1 MNAVEFE
8 AYKLEQRVVANYQG
22 AEQSI
27 SLLETYYNNVQN
39 KEDVIDSVN
48 YNINSLYNLINET
61 YETAFDLDTPLPLT
75 ELDRFNEIIIDAKEL
90 TQTYYQVGLA
100 ANNDIINYL
109 KEIQSERDNVNDYI
123 ASMKDD
129 QTELNNL
136 VNSYSN
142 Q

>member
-1 MNAVEFE
+1 MNAVELE
-8 AYKLEQRVVANYQG
+8 AFKLEQDVVANYQG

-27 SLLETYYNNVQN
+27 SLLETYYTNVQN

-61 YETAFDLDTPLPLT
+61 YEIAFDLDTPLPLT
-75 ELDRFNEIIIDAKEL
+75 ELDRYNEIIIDAKEL
-90 TQTYYQVGLA
+90 SQTYYQVGLA
-100 ANNDIINYL
+100 ANDDIIDYL
-109 KEIQSERDNVNDYI
+109 KEIQNERDNVNDYI
-123 ASMKDD
+123 ALMKEG

>member
-1 MNAVEFE
+1 MNAVELE
-8 AYKLEQRVVANYQG
+8 AYYLEQDVVANYQG

-27 SLLETYYNNVQN
+27 SLLETYYTNVQN

>member
-1 MNAVEFE
+1 MNAVELE

>member
-1 MNAVEFE
+1 MNAVELE
-8 AYKLEQRVVANYQG
+8 AYKLEQDVVANYQG

-27 SLLETYYNNVQN
+27 SLLETYYTNVQN

-61 YETAFDLDTPLPLT
+61 YEIAFDLDTPLPLT
-75 ELDRFNEIIIDAKEL
+75 ELDRYNEIIIDAKEL
-90 TQTYYQVGLA
+90 SQTYYQVGLA
-100 ANNDIINYL
+100 ANDDIIDYL
-109 KEIQSERDNVNDYI
+109 KEIQNERDNVNEYI
-123 ASMKDD
+123 ALMKEG

>member
-1 MNAVEFE
+1 
-8 AYKLEQRVVANYQG
+8 LEQRVVANYQG

>member
-1 MNAVEFE
+1 MNAVELE

-27 SLLETYYNNVQN
+27 SLLETYYTNVQN

>member
-1 MNAVEFE
+1 MNAVELE
-8 AYKLEQRVVANYQG
+8 AYYLEQDVVANYQG

>member
-1 MNAVEFE
+1 MNAVELE

-61 YETAFDLDTPLPLT
+61 YEIAFDLDTPLPLT
-75 ELDRFNEIIIDAKEL
+75 ELDRYNEIIIDAKEL
-90 TQTYYQVGLA
+90 SQTYYQVGLA
-100 ANNDIINYL
+100 ANDDIIDYL
-109 KEIQSERDNVNDYI
+109 KEIQNERDNVNDYI
-123 ASMKDD
+123 ALMKEG

>member
-1 MNAVEFE
+1 MNAVELE
-8 AYKLEQRVVANYQG
+8 AYKLEQRVVANYQS

-100 ANNDIINYL
+100 ANNDIINYRL
-109 KEIQSERDNVNDYI
+109 IF
-123 ASMKDD
+123 
-129 QTELNNL
+129 
-136 VNSYSN
+136 NSFHFSGA
-142 Q
+142 QVFSGWCAKCHW

>member
-1 MNAVEFE
+1 MNAVELE
-8 AYKLEQRVVANYQG
+8 AYKLEQDVVANYQG

-27 SLLETYYNNVQN
+27 SLLETYYTNVQN
-39 KEDVIDSVN
+39 KEGVIDSVN

-61 YETAFDLDTPLPLT
+61 YEIAFDLDTPLPLT
-75 ELDRFNEIIIDAKEL
+75 ELDRYNEIIIDAKEL
-90 TQTYYQVGLA
+90 SQTYYQVGLA
-100 ANNDIINYL
+100 ANDDIIDYL
-109 KEIQSERDNVNDYI
+109 KKIQNERDNVNKYI
-123 ASMKDD
+123 ASMKED

>member
-1 MNAVEFE
+1 MNAVELE
-8 AYKLEQRVVANYQG
+8 AYKLEQDVVANYQG

-27 SLLETYYNNVQN
+27 SLLETYYTNVQN

-61 YETAFDLDTPLPLT
+61 YEIAFDLDTPLPLT
-75 ELDRFNEIIIDAKEL
+75 ELDRYNEIIIDAKEL
-90 TQTYYQVGLA
+90 SQTYYQVGLA
-100 ANNDIINYL
+100 ANDDIIDYL
-109 KEIQSERDNVNDYI
+109 KEIQNERDNVNDYI
-123 ASMKDD
+123 ALMKEG

>member
-1 MNAVEFE
+1 MNAVELE
-8 AYKLEQRVVANYQG
+8 AYKLEQDVVANYQG

-27 SLLETYYNNVQN
+27 SLLETYYTNVQN
-39 KEDVIDSVN
+39 KEGVIDSVN

-61 YETAFDLDTPLPLT
+61 YEIAFDLDTPLPLT
-75 ELDRFNEIIIDAKEL
+75 ELDRYNEIIIDAKEL
-90 TQTYYQVGLA
+90 SQTYYQVGLA

>member
-1 MNAVEFE
+1 MNAVELE
-8 AYKLEQRVVANYQG
+8 AYYLEQDVVANYQG

-27 SLLETYYNNVQN
+27 SLLETYYTNVQN

-61 YETAFDLDTPLPLT
+61 YEIAFDLDTPLPLT
-75 ELDRFNEIIIDAKEL
+75 ELDRYNEIIIDAKEL
-90 TQTYYQVGLA
+90 SQTYYQVGLA
-100 ANNDIINYL
+100 ANDDIIDYL
-109 KEIQSERDNVNDYI
+109 KKIQNERDNVNKYI
-123 ASMKDD
+123 ASMKED